1 MEIDMPTEQLIRTIL
16 PNNFGARF
24 WQVHFEQVYG
34 VRLSKR
40 KIRRL
45 SGKVWN
51 KIWVDIF
58 PMVDYT

>member
-1 MEIDMPTEQLIRTIL
+1 MPTEQLIRTIL

-51 KIWVDIF
+51 KI
-58 PMVDYT
+58 